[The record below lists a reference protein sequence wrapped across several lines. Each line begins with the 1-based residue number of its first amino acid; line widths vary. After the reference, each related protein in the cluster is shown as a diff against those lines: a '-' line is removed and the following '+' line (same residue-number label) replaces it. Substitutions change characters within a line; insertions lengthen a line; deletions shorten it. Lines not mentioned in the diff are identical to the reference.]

1 MPARRGEPNGHCSI
15 CSHDQRYRIELA
27 MVSGV
32 GRRVIAKRFGVSGDS
47 AWRHLRNH
55 VPAER
60 RAHLVAGPL
69 KLGELAEKAANE
81 GLALLDYL
89 GLLRSSLLTQY
100 LAAAE
105 AGDRQGSALI
115 AGKLLQCLSLIAQ
128 CSGELNRA
136 GASITNNIAVMSSP
150 VMADLQGML
159 IRALQPYPEARRAV
173 LAGLEELSRRTHP
186 QSSSMPV
193 LAAPLEALGA

>member
-1 MPARRGEPNGHCSI
+1 MPVRRGQPSGHCSI
-15 CSHDQRYRIELA
+15 CAHAERYRIELSMCA
-27 MVSGV
+27 GV
-32 GRRVIAKRFGVSGDS
+32 GRRVIAKRFGVSGHA

-60 RAHLVAGPL
+60 RAQLVAGPL
-69 KLGELAEKAANE
+69 KLGELAQKAADE

-105 AGDRQGSALI
+105 AGDRQGSAI
-115 AGKLLQCLSLIAQ
+115 VAGRLLQCLSLIAQ

-136 GASITNNIAVMSSP
+136 SGPVTNNTLIMASP

-159 IRALQPYPEARRAV
+159 IRTLQPYPEARRAV
-173 LAGLEELSRRTHP
+173 LAGLEELSRRTLP
-186 QSSSMPV
+186 QSSPVPV
-193 LAAPLEALGA
+193 LAAPLEAVGA